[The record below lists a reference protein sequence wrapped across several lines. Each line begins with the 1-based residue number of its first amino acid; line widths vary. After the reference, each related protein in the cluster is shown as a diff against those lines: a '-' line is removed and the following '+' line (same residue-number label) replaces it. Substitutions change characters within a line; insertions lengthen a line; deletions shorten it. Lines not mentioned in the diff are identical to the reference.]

1 MRSIAAG
8 LAASLLSTCVAAQIL
23 IGQTTGVTGASAAN
37 VKETL
42 DGQRLWIDAV
52 NARGGVNGQKVEVIT
67 LDDEGDAKL
76 ARANAHKLIDEHR
89 VLALFMV
96 RGTPQNEAI
105 LPLLE
110 QYGLP
115 LVAPSTGATVLRKP
129 LQPYVFNV
137 RSSYQDE
144 AEKAVQQ
151 LASMGITRVAVLK
164 PKDSFG
170 ADAMQGA
177 ERGFSRIGARP
188 VLVADFDKAR
198 PEFEPIVRRI
208 AEGDAQAVLA
218 IGAGASVAQ
227 FVKLLRAAG
236 SRVSVLTL
244 SNNASSGFVTALGD
258 SARGV
263 MVTQVFPS
271 ERSLAIPMIREA
283 MQLQRRRGRSELSP
297 AMVEGFAAAK
307 VLIEGL
313 KRAGPQVT
321 RVGLKQALETMSSF
335 DLGGLTV
342 NYSPTDHSGLKYTDL
357 SVIDARGS
365 FQR

>member
-8 LAASLLSTCVAAQIL
+8 LAAGLLSTCVAAQIV
-23 IGQTTGVTGASAAN
+23 IGQTTGVTGVSAAN

-42 DGQRLWIDAV
+42 DGQRLWIDAI
-52 NARGGVNGQKVEVIT
+52 NAKGGINGQKLEIVT
-67 LDDEGDAKL
+67 LDDQGDTQL
-76 ARANAHKLIDEHR
+76 ALSNARKLIEER
-89 VLALFMV
+89 QVLALFMV
-96 RGTPQNEAI
+96 RGTPQNEVI

-115 LVAPSTGATVLRKP
+115 LVAPSTGAMMLRKP

-144 AEKAVQQ
+144 AERAIQQ
-151 LASMGITRVAVLK
+151 LASMGISRIAVLK
-164 PKDSFG
+164 TKDSFG

-177 ERGFSRIGARP
+177 ERAFSRIAVKP
-188 VLVADFDKAR
+188 VLVADFDKSK
-198 PEFEPIVRRI
+198 PDFDPIVRRI
-208 AEGDAQAVLA
+208 ADGDAQAVLA

-236 SRVSVLTL
+236 SKTNVLTL
-244 SNNASSGFVTALGD
+244 SNNASAGFVTALGD

-271 ERSLAIPMIREA
+271 ERSLSIPMIREA
-283 MQLQRRRGRSELSP
+283 MDLQRRRGQSALSP
-297 AMVEGFAAAK
+297 AMIEGFAAAK
-307 VLIEGL
+307 VLVEGL
-313 KRAGPQVT
+313 KHAGPRPT
-321 RVGLKQALETMSSF
+321 RASLRQALENLSNF
-335 DLGGLTV
+335 DLGGLV
-342 NYSPTDHSGLKYTDL
+342 VKYSATDHTGLKYTDL

>member
-23 IGQTTGVTGASAAN
+23 IGQTTGVTGVSAAN

-42 DGQRLWIDAV
+42 DGQRLWIDAL
-52 NARGGVNGQKVEVIT
+52 NAKGGINGQRLEIVT
-67 LDDEGDAKL
+67 LDDQGDARL
-76 ARANAHKLIDEHR
+76 ALANARKLIEER
-89 VLALFMV
+89 QVLALFMV

-105 LPLLE
+105 LPLLQ
-110 QYGLP
+110 QYGVP
-115 LVAPSTGATVLRKP
+115 LVAPSTGAMVLRKP

-144 AEKAVQQ
+144 AEKAIQQ
-151 LASMGITRVAVLK
+151 LASMGISRIAVLK
-164 PKDSFG
+164 TKDSFG

-177 ERGFSRIGARP
+177 ERGFARIAVKP
-188 VLVADFDKAR
+188 VLVADFDKSK
-198 PEFEPIVRRI
+198 PEFDPIVRRI
-208 AEGDAQAVLA
+208 ADGDAQAVLA

-236 SRVSVLTL
+236 SKTSVLTL

-258 SARGV
+258 NARGV

-271 ERSLAIPMIREA
+271 ERSLSIPMIREA
-283 MQLQRRRGRSELSP
+283 MDLQKRRGQSTLSP
-297 AMVEGFAAAK
+297 AMIEGFAAAK
-307 VLIEGL
+307 VLVEGL
-313 KRAGPQVT
+313 KRSGPHPT
-321 RVGLKQALETMSSF
+321 RASFRQALENMSNF
-335 DLGGLTV
+335 DLGGLMIKYGT
-342 NYSPTDHSGLKYTDL
+342 TDHSGLQYTDL